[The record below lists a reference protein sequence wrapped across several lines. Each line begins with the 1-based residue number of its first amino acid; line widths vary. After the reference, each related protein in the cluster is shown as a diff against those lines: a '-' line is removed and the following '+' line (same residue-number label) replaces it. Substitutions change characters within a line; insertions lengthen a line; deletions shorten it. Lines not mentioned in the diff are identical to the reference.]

1 MKITL
6 DFAKKYLR
14 SDDDEDDDIIQFMM
28 SATEQCIIDSVGEYD
43 PENPKANILY
53 LAILQDM
60 YDNRKLIA
68 DAPQNLS
75 RVMGSITLQLQCSQ
89 MAKDDSESE
98 GDSNA

>member
-1 MKITL
+1 MTL
-6 DFAKKYLR
+6 DVVKKYLR
-14 SDDDEDDDIIQFMM
+14 IDDDEDDDIIQIMM
-28 SATEQCIIDSVGEYD
+28 SAAEQYIIDSVGEYD
-43 PENPKANILY
+43 SENPKANLLY
-53 LAILQDM
+53 LAVMQDM

-98 GDSNA
+98 GDSIA